1 MYCLVLCIPYFSPVS
16 VMCNCLCVLC
26 NLASIPSMHASSL
39 FCGICFFL
47 HFIKEHVVYT
57 HEHFWCKRSISFY
70 CAPVVLYVYVL
81 CTTLPVYCA
90 RVAHFFSAE
99 YNLFCIWLQD
109 MLTTHMTIS
118 AAKYALLCTKRSN
131 SSTGIYLKAI
141 YGIISVIFTI

>member
-57 HEHFWCKRSISFY
+57 HEHFWCKRSISLY
-70 CAPVVLYVYVL
+70 CAPVVLYMYVL
-81 CTTLPVYCA
+81 SPPL
-90 RVAHFFSAE
+90 RVASV
-99 YNLFCIWLQD
+99 LRL
-109 MLTTHMTIS
+109 LTGCS
-118 AAKYALLCTKRSN
+118 RLSL
-131 SSTGIYLKAI
+131 
-141 YGIISVIFTI
+141 SVA